1 MLTPSTE
8 RRFKSCRCRKSSF
21 FFSFARESIL
31 LGIIKDDVAWS
42 PCLGRGVLDSRAGGA
57 VELCTP
63 FAKRNIPG
71 RVLEGGKKNKPK
83 T

>member
-1 MLTPSTE
+1 M
-8 RRFKSCRCRKSSF
+8 
-21 FFSFARESIL
+21 
-31 LGIIKDDVAWS
+31 GIIKDDVAWS

-71 RVLEGGKKNKPK
+71 RVLEGGKKTNLKPRGEVFWYIIFEPEYVHTK
-83 T
+83 TLPPNLF